1 MCILFCILAP
11 LQSSIWLNWASLID
25 FDPASKAY
33 QIFIIIEAL
42 SHFPT
47 KPNTEFK
54 PKCYISKIWL
64 HQLIRYTENEK
75 FNYGS
80 ERICINWLND
90 DTASSSRWHFLT
102 PVIKVCCDKLKLY
115 PNCHDLPHHARIKD
129 KKITLTGPKL
139 SGLCFLMMLIVICMR
154 IWYNI
159 FRECLNLS
167 STLPAQNKLFKIPN
181 IHPKYKIGH
190 QNDEICHL
198 KIQNMK
204 FSGLASSCQDSAA
217 RTYFILSSIIW
228 LFILPPWWGW
238 FFL

>member
-1 MCILFCILAP
+1 MTFYNSVVSPLFHLLSASLHPLQSSISLNLVTICIYICICFCICTCICICICVCILFCVLAP

-90 DTASSSRWHFLT
+90 DTASSSRWHYLK
-102 PVIKVCCDKLKLY
+102 PVIKVCCDKLKLF
-115 PNCHDLPHHARIKD
+115 PNCHDLRCNARI
-129 KKITLTGPKL
+129 
-139 SGLCFLMMLIVICMR
+139 
-154 IWYNI
+154 
-159 FRECLNLS
+159 
-167 STLPAQNKLFKIPN
+167 
-181 IHPKYKIGH
+181 
-190 QNDEICHL
+190 
-198 KIQNMK
+198 
-204 FSGLASSCQDSAA
+204 
-217 RTYFILSSIIW
+217 
-228 LFILPPWWGW
+228 
-238 FFL
+238 